1 MKYPFTGKVQSH
13 NKQKWFSSILEI
25 TCNLYLFTFMSC
37 ISFLIFYSFK
47 LRYRFISILWP
58 EALAEFLA
66 ISLRWFIA
74 KERIS
79 WFQSGLKVE
88 PSVRRLTSSHVS
100 SQLVTFSPPQ
110 RLQLVK
116 SREEKTGGGLF
127 FSLYPAS
134 ASFTLSVQSRRDC
147 GRPLRRR
154 EVYNLKPFQLATDTI
169 YALEQNKPPK
179 RLFIFPLF
187 GLLSRWLL
195 LKELEENC
203 SEHQFH
209 SS

>member
-37 ISFLIFYSFK
+37 ISFVIFYSFK
-47 LRYRFISILWP
+47 LRYRFISMLWP

-100 SQLVTFSPPQ
+100 SQPCNLLWSSAEAPIGKKQ
-110 RLQLVK
+110 G
-116 SREEKTGGGLF
+116 REN
-127 FSLYPAS
+127 
-134 ASFTLSVQSRRDC
+134 
-147 GRPLRRR
+147 RRR
-154 EVYNLKPFQLATDTI
+154 
-169 YALEQNKPPK
+169 
-179 RLFIFPLF
+179 FIFPSLPSLRKLYF
-187 GLLSRWLL
+187 KRAVKTWLWEASAEERGL
-195 LKELEENC
+195 
-203 SEHQFH
+203 
-209 SS
+209 